1 MIRKELMCNFIFY
14 YLEPLKDQDQPLLRT
29 QIVLRNSENFSVNI
43 TTTDLVTMFEQNNIH
58 KYPLFKIISKIVL
71 KVSHDEM

>member
-1 MIRKELMCNFIFY
+1 MMRNELMCNFI
-14 YLEPLKDQDQPLLRT
+14 LLSRTIKDQDQPLLRT

>member
-1 MIRKELMCNFIFY
+1 MMRNELMCNFI
-14 YLEPLKDQDQPLLRT
+14 LLSRTIKDQDQPLLRT

-43 TTTDLVTMFEQNNIH
+43 TTTDLVTMFKQNNIH

>member
-1 MIRKELMCNFIFY
+1 MMRNELMCNFI
-14 YLEPLKDQDQPLLRT
+14 LLSRTIKDQDQPLLRT

-43 TTTDLVTMFEQNNIH
+43 TTTDLVTMFEQNIH